1 MSMTHRSHETPKGS
15 AAYSLLPKW
24 REDEVMDLA
33 VYAAVPDL
41 QFFRDP
47 DGLLRFKGDRK

>member
-1 MSMTHRSHETPKGS
+1 MRMTHETPKGS
-15 AAYSLLPKW
+15 AAYPLLPKW
-24 REDEVMDLA
+24 TEDEALNLV

-47 DGLLRFKGDRK
+47 DGLLRFKGDSK

>member
-1 MSMTHRSHETPKGS
+1 MRMTHRSHETPKGS

-24 REDEVMDLA
+24 REDEVMDLV

>member
-1 MSMTHRSHETPKGS
+1 
-15 AAYSLLPKW
+15 
-24 REDEVMDLA
+24 MDLV

-47 DGLLRFKGDRK
+47 DGLLRFKGDSK